1 MALLIVPLILLL
13 KILAARYC
21 SRKAAV
27 LNRNAV
33 GWGIF
38 GFFSPLIAYFL
49 INAMSSKGSVYN
61 DTSNQP
67 FDRM

>member
-1 MALLIVPLILLL
+1 MAMLIVPLILLI

-21 SRKAAV
+21 SSKATA

-38 GFFSPLIAYFL
+38 GFFSPLIAYLL
-49 INAMSSKGSVYN
+49 INAMSTKGSVYN
-61 DTSNQP
+61 DNSNQP